1 MEGKDIARTWDI
13 RLDDYHISRDAY
25 RELLY
30 FCRQYDDK
38 KRKAAEIRL
47 LKVTAPDGMPRGR
60 RTSDTT
66 AQAAEKAARLSNDCS
81 QIEQAAEE
89 AAGDLAPY
97 ILLNATRGVSYYAM
111 DIPASERTFNRLR
124 RKFYFCLAVR
134 RGMV

>member
-1 MEGKDIARTWDI
+1 MPRCRDI
-13 RLDDYHISRDAY
+13 RLHDYHISRDAY

-60 RTSDTT
+60 RTNDTT

-81 QIEQAAEE
+81 QIEQAAED

-97 ILLNATRGVSYYAM
+97 VMLNVTRGVSYYSM
-111 DIPASERTFNRLR
+111 DIPASESTFNRAR
-124 RKFYFCLAVR
+124 RKFFFYLAVR
-134 RGMV
+134 RGII